1 MLDSVALQPI
11 PMTVKNTTRLLAIIE
26 ISCQI
31 VAKFENQ
38 MPRDFTSNNFK
49 FSPDA
54 INALVKYCRETAI
67 NGRWRDDD
75 QRSRGL
81 WVYVGARGA
90 TY

>member
-1 MLDSVALQPI
+1 
-11 PMTVKNTTRLLAIIE
+11 MTVKNTTRLLAIIE

-38 MPRDFTSNNFK
+38 IPRDFTSNNFK
-49 FSPDA
+49 FPPDA
-54 INALVKYCRETAI
+54 NNALVKHYRETAI

-75 QRSRGL
+75 QRRRSL
-81 WVYVGARGA
+81 WIYVGARGA